1 MLLDEVGRH
10 IMRFTHQLS
19 AADVVSLVGGY
30 AALDHSPSMVLFD
43 SMAGRAADI
52 RADFTPQQRQQL
64 ALAYERL
71 GYGSLAPS
79 LD

>member
-1 MLLDEVGRH
+1 MGRH
-10 IMRFTHQLS
+10 IMRYTDQLS
-19 AADVVSLVGGY
+19 ADDIVSLVCGY

-43 SMAGRAADI
+43 SVAGRAAGI

-64 ALAYERL
+64 AAAYERL
-71 GYGSLAPS
+71 GYSSLAPA